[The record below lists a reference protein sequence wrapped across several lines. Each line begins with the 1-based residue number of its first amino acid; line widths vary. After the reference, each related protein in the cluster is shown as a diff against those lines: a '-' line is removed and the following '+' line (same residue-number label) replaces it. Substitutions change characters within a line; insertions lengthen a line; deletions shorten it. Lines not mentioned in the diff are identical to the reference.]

1 MQKLLLGLFLVM
13 TIGITPAFA
22 QVLID
27 PITVKTD
34 KAVYFDGDIITVN
47 GEVKHI
53 NTGMPVTMKIVAPN
67 GNLVQLAQLEVN
79 TFKNYQT
86 DFTTG
91 GALMKASGEYKVI
104 VSYGDKSK
112 MAETTFE
119 YFSDVI
125 DVPKEILETLTQW
138 KSRTLV
144 IDENNVSYNIS
155 NGDVLSIEPNVESK
169 SIMITVET
177 TDDGSLIIELPRSLI
192 GSTDESGVDT
202 RFVVVD
208 NNDNGLAYQEI
219 DTSETTRTINID
231 YTKGTTNIEVI
242 GTYAVPEFGVIAM
255 AVLVIGIV
263 SIVAL
268 MKVKKPIIAV

>member
-34 KAVYFDGDIITVN
+34 KAVYLDGDMITVN
-47 GEVKHI
+47 GEVRHI
-53 NTGMPVTMKIVAPN
+53 NTGMPVTMKIIAPN

-112 MAETTFE
+112 MAETTFA
-119 YFSDVI
+119 YYSDVLSI
-125 DVPKEILETLTQW
+125 PADIMETFTQW
-138 KSRTLV
+138 KSGTIV
-144 IDENNVSYNIS
+144 IDENNVNYNIS
-155 NGDVLSIEPNVESK
+155 NGDVLAMEPNVESN
-169 SIMITVET
+169 SILIDVET
-177 TDDGSLIIELPRSLI
+177 TDNGSLILELPRSVI
-192 GSTDESGVDT
+192 GSMDESGMDT
-202 RFVVVD
+202 RFVVID
-208 NNDNGLAYQEI
+208 NADNGLAYQEI
-219 DTSETTRTINID
+219 DTSELSRTINID
-231 YTKGTTNIEVI
+231 YTNGTSQIEVI
-242 GTYAVPEFGVIAM
+242 GTYAIPEFGMVVAM
-255 AVLVIGIV
+255 ILLIGLVTA
-263 SIVAL
+263 IVASKR
-268 MKVKKPIIAV
+268 MPIAPQ